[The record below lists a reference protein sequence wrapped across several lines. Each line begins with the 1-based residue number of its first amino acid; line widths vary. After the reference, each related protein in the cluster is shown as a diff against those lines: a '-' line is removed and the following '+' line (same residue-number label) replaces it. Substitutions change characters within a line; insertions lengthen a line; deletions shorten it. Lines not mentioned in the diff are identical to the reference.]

1 MDVEFFILIHVEY
14 HNYLLREHNVLI
26 MSYRIVE
33 SLSGYLFRILY
44 GCKRFVSILFYNNLF
59 SPTYIS
65 FTLSLLNPYNFKMH
79 LLN

>member
-44 GCKRFVSILFYNNLF
+44 GCKGFVSILFYNNLF

-65 FTLSLLNPYNFKMH
+65 FTLSLLNPYNKMH